1 MHIRKASLVY
11 EIPHTTLID
20 WLTRKTR
27 TRKRGREGTLTVEEK
42 RLIVDW
48 ICKRQD
54 LGWPLANL
62 DMWLK
67 VAKITQ
73 TRPMPFRQV
82 IPGSGWLRWWKH
94 RHLKL
99 TLRMP
104 QGLEIVRAHAL
115 CRENVDIFYDNLVT
129 LHSMHNYPP

>member
-1 MHIRKASLVY
+1 VDDDMHIRKASLVY

-73 TRPMPFRQV
+73 TRPMPF
-82 IPGSGWLRWWKH
+82 S
-94 RHLKL
+94 
-99 TLRMP
+99 
-104 QGLEIVRAHAL
+104 
-115 CRENVDIFYDNLVT
+115 NSSFYAQL
-129 LHSMHNYPP
+129 PPLIEFGTMMKWVNK